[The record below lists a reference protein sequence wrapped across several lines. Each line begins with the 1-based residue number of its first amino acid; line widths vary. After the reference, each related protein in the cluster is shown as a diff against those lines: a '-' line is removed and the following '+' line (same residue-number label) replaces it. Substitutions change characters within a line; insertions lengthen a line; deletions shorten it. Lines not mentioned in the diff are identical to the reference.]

1 MTKVL
6 SSLVIAAVLGLGA
19 STTAFATEPAK
30 TVQDPAQKIVKQEM
44 TANSTSQLQ
53 REMVGKHIDTLP
65 EAEESTKAVD
75 NPDRI
80 VCKKIARMGTRLR
93 KRKVCAT
100 KKEWDQMKS
109 DTVRGVRGMQ
119 LTRGRSD

>member
-6 SSLVIAAVLGLGA
+6 SSLVIATVFSLGA
-19 STTAFATEPAK
+19 SAAAFAAEPAK
-30 TVQDPAQKIVKQEM
+30 PAKTATQEM
-44 TANSTSQLQ
+44 TANSTSQFQ
-53 REMVGKHIDTLP
+53 REMVGKHIDQLP

-100 KKEWDQMKS
+100 KKEWDQMKT
-109 DTVRGVRGMQ
+109 DTTRAVRGMQ
-119 LTRGRSD
+119 LTRARSD